1 MKRRRSTGM
10 IALLLAAVMT
20 FTGCGN
26 AGEAT
31 STESASGTQASEST
45 GSAETS
51 GDLYLSDEKLDIT
64 IWFPMTSAAAAYT
77 DTIDGNVS
85 YGKVEELFNVDLHF
99 IEEPEADAQQKFQLL
114 IAGDDLPDLMSYTNY
129 YPAGGEALIDEGVAL
144 DLAPYLDQLPNYK
157 ARIEADPSI
166 ARDVYTDTGKIYEFF
181 TIQNYTQPA
190 YCGILIRGD
199 WLEQVG
205 MEEPTTVDEL
215 HDVLVAFKEQ
225 CTGGVAPMQLYQDGF
240 GIEGS
245 LIGMF
250 GVMGG
255 QAQYNWW
262 TLEDGEV
269 QFSPYLDGFQ
279 RYVQTMS
286 DWYAEGLIDP
296 NYTSNT
302 EMFGNNELIATTG
315 VFNGMFTQAGEYYSN
330 AGYIEEGGYFICANM
345 ITEDGS
351 PRRVGQYR
359 PSAVLK
365 QGVLVNPESEHL
377 EEILKMVDY
386 FYSDEGSILATYGVE
401 GETWHYDDE
410 GNIVADDII
419 VKNENMNISG
429 ARHANVMKNFGMYN
443 IRNIE
448 DDYLDEY
455 QSAYLTKWVNEGFDK
470 VVPMDYL
477 SLTAEEGGTY
487 NSIMS
492 DVNTYILENV
502 NRFITGVESMDNWDA
517 FIEGFAS
524 LDVEGARTIV
534 SDAYT
539 RYMNRPVGEV
549 ENGGESNE

>member
-1 MKRRRSTGM
+1 MKGKQKRSI
-10 IALLLAAVMT
+10 IALFLSIVMMI
-20 FTGCGN
+20 TGCGSGSTQSIPSPEN
-26 AGEAT
+26 GQSEEGSVDAGK
-31 STESASGTQASEST
+31 T
-45 GSAETS
+45 G
-51 GDLYLSDEKLDIT
+51 GDNSMYLSDEVLDIT
-64 IWFPMTSAAAAYT
+64 VWFPMSSAAAAYT

-85 YGKVEELFNVDLHF
+85 YGKLEELFNVDLHF

-114 IAGDDLPDLMSYTNY
+114 VAGDELPDLIYYTNY

-144 DLAPYLDQLPNYK
+144 DLASYLDQLPNYK
-157 ARIEADPSI
+157 ARMEADPSV
-166 ARDVYTDTGKIYEFF
+166 ARDVFTDSGKIFEFF
-181 TIQNYTQPA
+181 TIQNYVQPA
-190 YCGILIRGD
+190 FCGILIRGD
-199 WLEQVG
+199 WLEKVG
-205 MEEPTTVDEL
+205 MDEPNTVEEF

-240 GIEGS
+240 GYGGTM
-245 LIGMF
+245 IGMF
-250 GVMGG
+250 GVMGD

-262 TLEDGEV
+262 TIEDGTV
-269 QFSPYLDGFQ
+269 QFSPYLDGFKN
-279 RYVQTMS
+279 YVKTMS
-286 DWYAEGLIDP
+286 EWYAEGLIDP

-302 EMFGNNELIATTG
+302 ETWGNNELIATTG
-315 VFNGMFTQAGEYYSN
+315 AFNGMFTQAGTYFSD

-351 PRRVGQYR
+351 ERRVGQYR

-401 GETWHYDDE
+401 GKTWHYDED
-410 GNIVADDII
+410 GNIKADDII

-455 QSAYLTKWVNEGFDK
+455 QGAYLDKWVNQGFDK

-477 SLTAEEGGTY
+477 TLTAEEGNTY

-492 DVNTYILENV
+492 DVNTYILEKV
-502 NRFITGVESMDNWDA
+502 NRFITGVDSMENWDS
-517 FIEGFAS
+517 FIEGFKS
-524 LDVEGARTIV
+524 LDVEGAEAIV
-534 SDAYT
+534 SAAYE
-539 RYMNRPVGEV
+539 RYMNRPIEF
-549 ENGGESNE
+549 